1 MVNSLD
7 YETEQSYRLT
17 IQVRDLGENSLA
29 RFLTIDILIVD
40 ENDNRPQ
47 AFLTFV
53 QPLINDSIIS
63 INENTPIG
71 QILAYVSISDQ
82 DSGLNGEMSYRIE
95 QGYNLIGIRTID
107 QKSFLLIVEQ
117 FIDRENFDFNQNEK
131 FILLIYDHG
140 NPSKNLRLEYQIL
153 IIDENDSPPV
163 FNQSIQCNI
172 QINPAENQSLGQ
184 IEIFL
189 FFHRKISFVVL
200 DDIQPL
206 FQVHATDLDLGENG
220 RISYSILPPYDD
232 TFLINDQGEIFYSDV
247 LNQSS
252 YYHIRIMAIDHGKSN
267 QLNSTQDC
275 YLSILTKE
283 NLIENETKIFD
294 DDKQIFKLTLPL
306 FEHYSYIIIGLFIF
320 FLFIILIIITIC
332 LTFCLHALLFNHRK
346 KFKQKKISNCS
357 RQLNFYDT
365 VHRKSPFMND
375 DSGCSSSKLDD
386 NDDVTSEE
394 RERLVHLNTSD
405 QTSCESSDSM
415 NKQIRILNK
424 VKKKRFGFFQ
434 SYFSV
439 LESTI
444 IRSSKFFEN
453 HS

>member
-1 MVNSLD
+1 LVNSLD

-95 QGYNLIGIRTID
+95 QGNNLIGIRTID

-184 IEIFL
+184 LKFFIFPS
-189 FFHRKISFVVL
+189 K
-200 DDIQPL
+200 
-206 FQVHATDLDLGENG
+206 
-220 RISYSILPPYDD
+220 
-232 TFLINDQGEIFYSDV
+232 
-247 LNQSS
+247 
-252 YYHIRIMAIDHGKSN
+252 
-267 QLNSTQDC
+267 
-275 YLSILTKE
+275 
-283 NLIENETKIFD
+283 NLI
-294 DDKQIFKLTLPL
+294 
-306 FEHYSYIIIGLFIF
+306 
-320 FLFIILIIITIC
+320 
-332 LTFCLHALLFNHRK
+332 LLF
-346 KFKQKKISNCS
+346 
-357 RQLNFYDT
+357 
-365 VHRKSPFMND
+365 
-375 DSGCSSSKLDD
+375 
-386 NDDVTSEE
+386 
-394 RERLVHLNTSD
+394 
-405 QTSCESSDSM
+405 
-415 NKQIRILNK
+415 
-424 VKKKRFGFFQ
+424 
-434 SYFSV
+434 
-439 LESTI
+439 
-444 IRSSKFFEN
+444 
-453 HS
+453 